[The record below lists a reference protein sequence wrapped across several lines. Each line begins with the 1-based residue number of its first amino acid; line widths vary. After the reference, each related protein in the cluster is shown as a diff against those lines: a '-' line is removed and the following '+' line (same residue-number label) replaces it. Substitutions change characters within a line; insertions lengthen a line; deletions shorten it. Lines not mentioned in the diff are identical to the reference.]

1 MWLMTKHGFYSIV
14 QKEPGKYHVRSRE
27 RQDLEN
33 LVDRVPLPQVEIH
46 ETPMR
51 DYAFRMIVDQQI
63 VMMILEF
70 LGNTVDYD
78 NFKDC
83 IANTSDQAHKPYH
96 EVWGILS
103 QMLGAYGKLGK
114 FQRKK

>member
-14 QKEPGKYHVRSRE
+14 QKEPGKYHIRSRE
-27 RQDLEN
+27 PQDLEN
-33 LVDRVPLPQVEIH
+33 LVDRVPLPQVEIYD
-46 ETPMR
+46 TPSR
-51 DYAFRMIVDQQI
+51 DYAARLIVDQQI
-63 VMMILEF
+63 LMLILEF

-83 IANTSDQAHKPYH
+83 IANTADQAHKPYH
-96 EVWGILS
+96 EIWGILA
-103 QMLGAYGKLGK
+103 QMLGAYGRSGR

>member
-33 LVDRVPLPQVEIH
+33 LVDRVPLPQVEIQ
-46 ETPMR
+46 ETPRR
-51 DYAFRMIVDQQI
+51 DYAVRMIVDQKI
-63 VMMILEF
+63 VLTILLF
-70 LGNTVDYD
+70 LGNTLDYD

-83 IANTSDQAHKPYH
+83 IADTSDQAHKPYH
-96 EVWGILS
+96 EVWGILA
-103 QMLGAYGKLGK
+103 QMLGAYGRSGR
-114 FQRKK
+114 FQRKT